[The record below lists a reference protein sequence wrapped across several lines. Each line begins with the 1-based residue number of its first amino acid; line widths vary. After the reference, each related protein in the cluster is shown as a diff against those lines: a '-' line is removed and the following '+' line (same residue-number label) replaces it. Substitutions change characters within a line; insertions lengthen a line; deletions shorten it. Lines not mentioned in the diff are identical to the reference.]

1 MENIWLPDQIRTAIE
16 GRAYEKNNI
25 GMSGS
30 QVFLFEDMVLKIQN
44 VSKET
49 ENEVRVCKWLRGK
62 LPVPE
67 IIEYTV
73 AEDKAYCLMTRIHGK
88 MLCEDVYMNDPE
100 LLLGL
105 VTQALKLLWS
115 VDIRECPCDNSL
127 DIQLEMARYQV
138 ENNLVQIENAEPET
152 FGKNGFSSPAEL
164 FCWLEDHR
172 QEEELVFSHG
182 DFCLPN
188 VLADGDKV
196 TGFIDLGRMGI
207 ADRWRDIAICDRSL
221 RHNFEGA
228 YNGGIPYKGYSSDRL
243 LKSLGIK
250 EDKEKCDYYIL
261 LDELF

>member
-73 AEDKAYCLMTRIHGK
+73 VEDRAYCLMTRIRGK

-105 VTQALKLLWS
+105 VTQAMKLLWS

-138 ENNLVQIENAEPET
+138 ENDLVQIENAEPET
-152 FGKNGFSSPAEL
+152 FGKNGFGSPAEL

-172 QEEELVFSHG
+172 HEEELVFSHG

-221 RHNFEGA
+221 RHNFEGT

-250 EDKEKCDYYIL
+250 EDKEKWDYYIL